1 MIWGGIGEGSV
12 ETSPLCFCMM
22 WGHARI
28 QEFLCQKTA
37 LTTFLVLNF
46 TEGAQW
52 LFQTKL
58 YMYIFFFFF
67 WGGGGGGPN
76 ANFYRNPYSLWFSR
90 GVRTPNPLW
99 IRAWGDCA
107 CAHAHLLSLRCLQM
121 RQVHGCVL
129 SRETLAM
136 SKWSIVIVHTS
147 LHLRKPRVL
156 TPLRSW
162 S

>member
-12 ETSPLCFCMM
+12 ETSLLCFCMR

-58 YMYIFFFFF
+58 YMYIYIYIFFFFFFFFFF
-67 WGGGGGGPN
+67 WGGGSKCYN
-76 ANFYRNPYSLWFSR
+76 LWFSR
-90 GVRTPNPLW
+90 GSGPPTPSGSAHGETVRVHMPIFW
-99 IRAWGDCA
+99 AFVA
-107 CAHAHLLSLRCLQM
+107 CRCDKYTDASCLERRLQWAND
-121 RQVHGCVL
+121 QL
-129 SRETLAM
+129 
-136 SKWSIVIVHTS
+136 
-147 LHLRKPRVL
+147 
-156 TPLRSW
+156 
-162 S
+162 

>member
-1 MIWGGIGEGSV
+1 MKICMIWGGIGEGSV
-12 ETSPLCFCMM
+12 ETSLLCFCMR

-58 YMYIFFFFF
+58 YMYFFFFIIILF
-67 WGGGGGGPN
+67 FFGGGVQMLISIETHITYDFPG
-76 ANFYRNPYSLWFSR
+76 

-136 SKWSIVIVHTS
+136 SK
-147 LHLRKPRVL
+147 
-156 TPLRSW
+156 
-162 S
+162 